1 MKIAHNAILQEKKH
15 FLLINISFIL
25 NLADNVRFFISSFS
39 FLSYT
44 KNSMKKKVT
53 KVKLHK
59 ALQPSFIKRM
69 YYMRFL
75 GNLQKLRKRRVER
88 ISLYTAYR
96 QYHSLYRNNLQ
107 MNHMYLKGYVAIKRM
122 KNLFGIKEEE
132 IRKAISNVSSLL

>member
-1 MKIAHNAILQEKKH
+1 MKIAHNAILQEK
-15 FLLINISFIL
+15 NISFSLIYVLIL

-53 KVKLHK
+53 KVRLHK

-75 GNLQKLRKRRVER
+75 GNLQKLRKRRVENFFVQCLSP
-88 ISLYTAYR
+88 IPFT
-96 QYHSLYRNNLQ
+96 LQ
-107 MNHMYLKGYVAIKRM
+107 EQFANEPYVFEGVCSNKRM
-122 KNLFGIKEEE
+122 KKSFRN
-132 IRKAISNVSSLL
+132 

>member
-1 MKIAHNAILQEKKH
+1 
-15 FLLINISFIL
+15 
-25 NLADNVRFFISSFS
+25 
-39 FLSYT
+39 
-44 KNSMKKKVT
+44 
-53 KVKLHK
+53 
-59 ALQPSFIKRM
+59 M

-75 GNLQKLRKRRVER
+75 GKFTKAEKERRR

-122 KNLFGIKEEE
+122 KNLFGIKE